1 MQYKKS
7 VFRSLAMVTQLGL
20 SVITPV
26 FLCVFIGYQIDSRFG
41 TKWMI
46 PLLILG
52 ILAGGRCAWMMA
64 VKVLE
69 AERREDEM
77 LRQERKSA
85 GVRAG
90 ISKPK
95 QPSRIQ
101 VSSLAQDESESGSR
115 GSDAG
120 HDTEIGTDDHAGKT
134 VNGDK

>member
-20 SVITPV
+20 SVVTPV
-26 FLCVFIGYQIDSRFG
+26 FLCVFIGYQIDSQFG

-52 ILAGGRCAWMMA
+52 ILAGGRCAWVMA

-77 LRQERKSA
+77 LRQERESA
-85 GVRAG
+85 GVRTG

-95 QPSRIQ
+95 QSSRIQ
-101 VSSLAQDESESGSR
+101 GSR
-115 GSDAG
+115 QSTAG
-120 HDTEIGTDDHAGKT
+120 RTGKAED
-134 VNGDK
+134 GDN